1 MKLGVRLALLIALT
15 VTGALL
21 AQGFFG
27 FLTFRQT
34 ASTAVRGDLSTYL
47 AALAHDRAEGD
58 APTYLPNENGIR
70 ARLIRRGQV
79 LREYGGPFPQTATLH
94 GDDQWLTQQ
103 LSVPD
108 LGAGTLLQASIPLRA
123 YHQGLAAY
131 LATVTLSV
139 VVMSLLGVA
148 AALLV
153 SRGMV
158 RPISDLSRATERVAH
173 SGQLDERV
181 NAPTDQG
188 EIARLARSFNTML
201 QRLSAFRQRETE
213 FVRHASHEFRTPLA
227 ALRAQVDANAHG
239 WISDAELIATVDQ
252 QVGRLTALT
261 GALLLLSRE
270 NSAEYE
276 VFDLAEVSAALA
288 RQHGAAYCGPAHL
301 LFAGSQALMGQVLIN
316 LLVNVHHYAP
326 GAAATVNL
334 TTKNPAAAPQ
344 QLVLSVSDT
353 GPGVPPEALPRL
365 LEAFYRVP
373 GTRESGH
380 GLGLAIVQRVAEV
393 HGGWVQLAS
402 ASPQGLT
409 VQLHLPYA
417 QTKLEGTTKPPI

>member
-1 MKLGVRLALLIALT
+1 MKLGVRLALLIALI

-21 AQGFFG
+21 AQGFLG

-34 ASTAVRGDLSTYL
+34 ANAALRNDLSTYL
-47 AALAHDRAEGD
+47 AALAHDRNEGD
-58 APTYLPNENGIR
+58 TPTYLPNENGIR
-70 ARLIRRGQV
+70 ARLIRREKVIQ
-79 LREYGGPFPQTATLH
+79 EYGGPFPQTATQH
-94 GDDQWLTQQ
+94 GDDDKHSDEWLTQQ
-103 LSVPD
+103 LAVPD
-108 LGAGTLLQASIPLRA
+108 LGAGTLLQASIPLRS

-153 SRGMV
+153 SRSMV
-158 RPISDLSRATERVAH
+158 RPISDLSRAAERVAQ

-181 NAPTDQG
+181 DAPQG
-188 EIARLARSFNTML
+188 QAEIARLARSFNTML

-227 ALRAQVDANAHG
+227 ALRAQVDANAQG

-252 QVGRLTALT
+252 QVERLTALT

-270 NSAEYE
+270 NSAEHE
-276 VFDLAEVSAALA
+276 IFDLAEIGGALA
-288 RQHGAAYCGPAHL
+288 QQHGAAYCGPAHL
-301 LFAGSQALMGQVLIN
+301 PFSGSQALLSQVLIN
-316 LLVNVHHYAP
+316 LLINVNKYAP
-326 GAAATVNL
+326 GVAATVGL
-334 TTKNPAAAPQ
+334 SAANQ
-344 QLVLSVSDT
+344 QIVLSVSDA

-365 LEAFYRVP
+365 MEAFYRVP
-373 GTRESGH
+373 GTRESGS

-393 HGGWVQLAS
+393 HGGTVQLAS
-402 ASPQGLT
+402 TSPHGLT
-409 VQLHLPYA
+409 VNLHLPNLQA
-417 QTKLEGTTKPPI
+417 SLKGNAEPPR

>member
-21 AQGFFG
+21 AQGFLG

-34 ASTAVRGDLSTYL
+34 ANAAVRNDLSTYL

-70 ARLIRRGQV
+70 ARLIRREQV
-79 LREYGGPFPQTATLH
+79 IQEYGGPFPQTATQH
-94 GDDQWLTQQ
+94 GDDEWLTQQ
-103 LSVPD
+103 LAVPD

-123 YHQGLAAY
+123 YHQGLEAY

-153 SRGMV
+153 SRSMV
-158 RPISDLSRATERVAH
+158 RPISDLSRAAERVAQ

-181 NAPTDQG
+181 DAPQG
-188 EIARLARSFNTML
+188 QAEIARLARSFNTML

-252 QVGRLTALT
+252 QVERLTALT

-270 NSAEYE
+270 NSAEHE
-276 VFDLAEVSAALA
+276 LFDLAEISGALA
-288 RQHGAAYCGPAHL
+288 QQHGAAYCGPAYL
-301 LFAGSQALMGQVLIN
+301 LFSGSQALLSQVLIN
-316 LLVNVHHYAP
+316 LLVNANKYAP
-326 GAAATVNL
+326 GAAATMSL
-334 TTKNPAAAPQ
+334 SAAAQ
-344 QLVLSVSDT
+344 QIVLSVSDA
-353 GPGVPPEALPRL
+353 GPGVPPETLPRL
-365 LEAFYRVP
+365 MEAFYRVP
-373 GTRESGH
+373 GTRESGS

-393 HGGWVQLAS
+393 HGGTVRLAS
-402 ASPQGLT
+402 NSPQGLT
-409 VQLHLPYA
+409 VKLHLPYA
-417 QTKLEGTTKPPI
+417 QANLEGNTEPPI